1 MHTVGGSVLTVA
13 GVLVMVVGVVDIRL
27 TSVVVGVVVV
37 MTPVEMEVFT
47 NSC

>member
-13 GVLVMVVGVVDIRL
+13 GVLVMVVGIVDIRL

-37 MTPVEMEVFT
+37 TAPVEVEVFM